1 MNQREVALLEWAL
14 GKPGL
19 DEVVHGL
26 LKALEEEKRLE
37 ALERGPPR
45 GEILDWTALK
55 PPGADCVNP
64 LLFSDIT
71 TPVPRIVVMA
81 NAAAR
86 NRFDLRLGRH
96 NADRLIPP
104 ELVYDTYKRFQS
116 FQPGTTTLRSKD
128 GSSGSFRFIPRMTS
142 RADIACCEFISID

>member
-1 MNQREVALLEWAL
+1 MIDSRSELDAGCLGRFDRDFDLLFAKVL
-14 GKPGL
+14 VPGL
-19 DEVVHGL
+19 QSIETGRNVL
-26 LKALEEEKRLE
+26 NPKAQESSTRAGRWIRRACCYSLNTPCTSQLRS
-37 ALERGPPR
+37 GP
-45 GEILDWTALK
+45 
-55 PPGADCVNP
+55 DCVNP

-116 FQPGTTTLRSKD
+116 FQPGTTTRK
-128 GSSGSFRFIPRMTS
+128 FR
-142 RADIACCEFISID
+142 